1 MEFIKPYKFKWSF
14 EFVFNGPPVPYT
26 RMTRGNMWTKAPQ
39 NYLGYRNKLAD
50 TIRAKF
56 PELKLPP
63 RPDKTDK
70 KGEKLWL
77 KEQKKITY
85 GLQMDV
91 WFSRD
96 SGDYSNA
103 LKVLE
108 DALQGAGVIWDDKM
122 IKRFEGGDSKIDR
135 ENPRIEFKFWR
146 LE

>member
-1 MEFIKPYKFKWSF
+1 MHMRWE
-14 EFVFNGPPVPYT
+14 GAPVPYT
-26 RMTRGNMWTKAPQ
+26 RMTRKSKWVDEAAKK
-39 NYLGYRNKLAD
+39 YLDYKHQFSDA
-50 TIRAKF
+50 IRKHF
-56 PELKLPP
+56 PDWQLPP
-63 RPDKTDK
+63 RPKHDK
-70 KGEKLWL
+70 KADKLWL